1 MKPPSS
7 LLCLLQVLC
16 TIYNLFVA
24 RASAT
29 LIKFPPCR
37 YIVALIWGRRKFH
50 TSLLR
55 IKQIKSV
62 LFSLIFANDK
72 QILFGPQAVPPRVIL
87 GSQTPQTPISTSGPG
102 YIWWS
107 IQFDR
112 VVRMKR
118 LTLSEYFTYIPL
130 FIAVII
136 GYCCCNVFFASTFY
150 FNPELSRPLP
160 SLSTGSPTDADSFF
174 TFMFCILS
182 HSLIIR
188 SSSCILA
195 FIKYRV
201 TYKKHTLWELLSRK

>member
-16 TIYNLFVA
+16 TLYNLFVA

-29 LIKFPPCR
+29 LIKCPPCR
-37 YIVALIWGRRKFH
+37 YIVTLIWGRRKFH

-55 IKQIKSV
+55 IRQIKSV

-72 QILFGPQAVPPRVIL
+72 QILFWPTGSTPHVIL
-87 GSQTPQTPISTSGPG
+87 ESQTPQTPISTSGLG

-112 VVRMKR
+112 VVRIKR
-118 LTLSEYFTYIPL
+118 LSLANHFTYIPL

-150 FNPELSRPLP
+150 FNPECIPTVTFSFYWLSYWRGL
-160 SLSTGSPTDADSFF
+160 FF
-174 TFMFCILS
+174 YFYVLYS
-182 HSLIIR
+182 
-188 SSSCILA
+188 
-195 FIKYRV
+195 
-201 TYKKHTLWELLSRK
+201 ELLAHHPIVIMHIGLH

>member
-7 LLCLLQVLC
+7 LLGLLQVLC
-16 TIYNLFVA
+16 TLYNLFVA

-29 LIKFPPCR
+29 LIKCPPCR

-55 IKQIKSV
+55 IRQIKSV

-72 QILFGPQAVPPRVIL
+72 QILFWPTGSTPRVIL
-87 GSQTPQTPISTSGPG
+87 GSQTPQTPISTSGLG

-112 VVRMKR
+112 VVRIKR
-118 LTLSEYFTYIPL
+118 LSLAIHFTYIPL

-150 FNPELSRPLP
+150 FNPEFIPTVTFSFYWLSYWRGL
-160 SLSTGSPTDADSFF
+160 FF
-174 TFMFCILS
+174 YFYVLYS
-182 HSLIIR
+182 
-188 SSSCILA
+188 
-195 FIKYRV
+195 
-201 TYKKHTLWELLSRK
+201 ELLAHHPIVIMHIGLH

>member
-1 MKPPSS
+1 MKPSSS

-29 LIKFPPCR
+29 LIKCPPCR

-55 IKQIKSV
+55 IRQIKSV

-72 QILFGPQAVPPRVIL
+72 QILFWPTGSTPRVIL
-87 GSQTPQTPISTSGPG
+87 GSETPQTPISTSGPG

-112 VVRMKR
+112 VVRIKR
-118 LTLSEYFTYIPL
+118 FSLAEHFTLIPL
-130 FIAVII
+130 YTSIRLSSSVVVVIMYFLSSFCPQI
-136 GYCCCNVFFASTFY
+136 LLQSRVYPDRYLLFLLALLLTPTFLLLCSCFVFSVT
-150 FNPELSRPLP
+150 
-160 SLSTGSPTDADSFF
+160 
-174 TFMFCILS
+174 
-182 HSLIIR
+182 R
-188 SSSCILA
+188 SSSSPCAYWPSLNI
-195 FIKYRV
+195 
-201 TYKKHTLWELLSRK
+201 E

>member
-16 TIYNLFVA
+16 TLYNLFVA

-29 LIKFPPCR
+29 LIKCPPCR

-55 IKQIKSV
+55 IRQIKSV

-72 QILFGPQAVPPRVIL
+72 QILFWPTGSAPRVIL

-130 FIAVII
+130 FKVVITSC
-136 GYCCCNVFFASTFY
+136 CCCNVFFASKFY
-150 FNPELSRPLP
+150 SNPEFIPTVTFSFYWLS
-160 SLSTGSPTDADSFF
+160 
-174 TFMFCILS
+174 
-182 HSLIIR
+182 
-188 SSSCILA
+188 
-195 FIKYRV
+195 
-201 TYKKHTLWELLSRK
+201 

>member
-29 LIKFPPCR
+29 LIKCPPCR

-50 TSLLR
+50 TSRLR
-55 IKQIKSV
+55 ITQIKSV
-62 LFSLIFANDK
+62 LFSFIFANDK
-72 QILFGPQAVPPRVIL
+72 QILFWPTGSTPRVIL
-87 GSQTPQTPISTSGPG
+87 GSQTPQTAISTSGPG

-112 VVRMKR
+112 VVRIKR
-118 LTLSEYFTYIPL
+118 LSLANHFTYIPL

-136 GYCCCNVFFASTFY
+136 GNCCCMY
-150 FNPELSRPLP
+150 FLPPSFTLIPCLSRPLP
-160 SLSTGSPTDADSFF
+160 SLSTGSPTDAGSFF

-195 FIKYRV
+195 FIKLRA
-201 TYKKHTLWELLSRK
+201 TYKQHTLWELLSRK